1 MRTALMVEK
10 LHQKGCKFL
19 LTRNFKDVEKTRIA
33 VRKHHKAVAEGRER
47 KIILVAIQHEVI
59 PDYTIL
65 VTTTYPI
72 PSEVEQYGFYPVKK
86 DRANWI
92 PVQYLNRN
100 GKEHY
105 ASREK
110 DYSHTTNYQF
120 LSVEQVKEFLK
131 MVEKEEQI
139 QLIYK

>member
-33 VRKHHKAVAEGRER
+33 VRNHHKAVAEGRER
-47 KIILVAIQHEVI
+47 KIILVAIRHEVFS
-59 PDYTIL
+59 DYAIL
-65 VTTTYPI
+65 VTTTYPL
-72 PSEVEQYGFYPVKK
+72 PSEVERYGFYPVKK
-86 DRANWI
+86 DRPGWI
-92 PVQYLNRN
+92 QVQYLNRN

-105 ASREK
+105 ANREG
-110 DYSHTTNYQF
+110 DYMHTTNYEF